1 MKKWDYSRDV
11 NIMNNEEKRCSGC
24 GVLLQDQNLLQ
35 EGYTTS
41 LENDVCQRCFRMKN
55 YGEYQVVT
63 KSNDEY
69 LKILKSVGET
79 KDLVLYITDL
89 LNLEEN
95 IEEIR
100 NIIPNKM
107 ILVLNKKDVLPKSVK
122 EEKLI
127 NYLKEKNIEFEE
139 VIVVSVNKNINI
151 DYLLKRIKYY
161 QTSKNVYV
169 VGHTNAGKSSLINK
183 LISNYSDNTQELTM
197 SPLPS
202 TTLNLVKIDIN
213 DYLTLID
220 TPGLV
225 DNGSILN
232 RVDASMVKK
241 ISPKKEIKPRT
252 YQLRKNQSI
261 IIEDLIRIDYVEG
274 EKNSFTLFVSNDLKV
289 KRLLN
294 LFNNDELKDKNKLT
308 YEVKYDE
315 DLVINGLG
323 FVKIVNKGVI
333 DVYIDKDIDTFM
345 RKSLI

>member
-1 MKKWDYSRDV
+1 
-11 NIMNNEEKRCSGC
+11 MNNEKKCLGC
-24 GVLLQDQNLLQ
+24 GVVLQDQNILK
-35 EGYTTS
+35 EGYITS
-41 LENDVCQRCFRMKN
+41 LENDICQRCFRMKN

-69 LKILKSVGET
+69 IEILKSVGKT

-89 LNLEEN
+89 LNVEKDFSQ
-95 IEEIR
+95 IREIL
-100 NIIPNKM
+100 PNKM

-122 EEKLI
+122 EQKLI
-127 NYLKEKNIEFEE
+127 AYLKGMNIQVEE
-139 VIVVSVNKNINI
+139 VIVISCAKNYNI

-183 LISNYSDNTQELTM
+183 LIKNYSDNVQELTM

-202 TTLNLVKIDIN
+202 TTLNMVNIEIN

-225 DNGSILN
+225 DSGSILN
-232 RVDASMVKK
+232 HVDEKMVKK

-261 IIEDLIRIDYVEG
+261 IIEDLVRIDYVEG
-274 EKNSFTLFVSNDLKV
+274 EKNSFTVFVSTDLKV
-289 KRLLN
+289 RRLLN
-294 LFNNDELKDKNKLT
+294 
-308 YEVKYDE
+308 
-315 DLVINGLG
+315 
-323 FVKIVNKGVI
+323 
-333 DVYIDKDIDTFM
+333 
-345 RKSLI
+345 

>member
-1 MKKWDYSRDV
+1 
-11 NIMNNEEKRCSGC
+11 MNNEKKCLGC
-24 GVLLQDQNLLQ
+24 GIPLQDENVLL

-41 LENDVCQRCFRMKN
+41 LDNDLCQRCFRMKN
-55 YGEYQVVT
+55 YGDYQTVT
-63 KSNDEY
+63 KSNKEY
-69 LKILKSVGET
+69 LDILKSVAET

-95 IEEIR
+95 LEEVR
-100 NIIPNKM
+100 KLLPNKM
-107 ILVLNKKDVLPKSVK
+107 ILVLNKKDVFPKSVK

-127 NYLKEKNIEFEE
+127 KYISSIEGVHFEE
-139 VIVVSVNKNINI
+139 IIVISANKNYNI
-151 DYLLKRIKYY
+151 DYLLKRVKFH

-183 LISNYSDNTQELTM
+183 LIQNYSENTQELTM

-202 TTLNLVKIDIN
+202 TTLNTVTIQIDN
-213 DYLTLID
+213 HLTLID

-225 DNGSILN
+225 EAGSILN
-232 RVDASMVKK
+232 QVNEKMIKK

-261 IIEDLIRIDYVEG
+261 IIEDLVRIDYIEG
-274 EKNSFTLFVSNDLKV
+274 EKNSFTVFVSNDLKV

-294 LFNNDELKDKNKLT
+294 ILNNDELKDKNKIT
-308 YEVKYDE
+308 YNMKYDE

-323 FVKIVNKGVI
+323 FIKIVNKGVI
-333 DVYIDKDIDTFM
+333 DVYIDKEIDSFT
-345 RKSLI
+345 RRSLI

>member
-1 MKKWDYSRDV
+1 MSSEIKK
-11 NIMNNEEKRCSGC
+11 CSGC
-24 GVLLQDQNLLQ
+24 GVSLQDDNMLQ

-41 LENDVCQRCFRMKN
+41 LENDICQRCFRMKN
-55 YGEYQVVT
+55 YGEYQVIT

-69 LKILKSVGET
+69 LNILKGVGET
-79 KDLVLYITDL
+79 KDLVLYIADL

-95 IEEIR
+95 IETIR
-100 NIIPNKM
+100 ELIPNKM

-127 NYLKEKNIEFEE
+127 KYLENKEINFEE
-139 VIVVSVNKNINI
+139 VIVISVNKNLNI

-183 LISNYSDNTQELTM
+183 LISNYSSNNQELTM

-213 DYLTLID
+213 DHLTLID

-241 ISPKKEIKPRT
+241 ISPRKEIKPRT

-294 LFNNDELKDKNKLT
+294 LFNNDELKDKNKFT
-308 YEVKYDE
+308 YEMKYDE

-323 FVKIVNKGVI
+323 FVKIVNKGIV
-333 DVYIDKDIDTFM
+333 DVYIDKDIDVYT
-345 RKSLI
+345 RRSLI